1 MSSPRTQQALA
12 RLADL
17 TPRQIVAELDRYI
30 VGQGEAKKAVAIAL
44 RNRWRRQR
52 APEAIRNEIS
62 PNNIILIG
70 PTGVG
75 KTEIAR
81 RLAKL
86 AGAPFVKVEASKF
99 TEVGYVGRDVESMVR
114 DLVESA
120 IDMVRT
126 ERESEV
132 DDLAN
137 ERVDERLLDLLL
149 PPPATTT
156 AAAAGDARGTDAAAK
171 GAAAPS
177 ATPERA
183 NVFVVSPSGAVLPT
197 PVSSAGGAA
206 AATSGRGS
214 ESGANGAG
222 GNGASAPDDAALDR
236 YRRTREKLKNLL
248 LDGQLEGREVEIEV
262 TQQGPQMFDMMVPQG
277 APEGMENFTE
287 MLQDMMPKRT
297 KKRTVKV
304 SEARR
309 ILLEQ
314 ELDKL
319 IDLEDVTADALE
331 RVETMGI
338 IFLDEIDKI
347 AGERGGQAGGPDVS
361 REGVQRDL
369 LPIVEGSNVQ
379 TKYGMVK
386 TDHVLFVA
394 AGAFHVSKPSDLIPE
409 LQGRFPIRV
418 ELKPLTEADFVR
430 IMTEPENALTKQYA
444 ALIEAEGAS
453 VDFEHAGIAEIARIA
468 AQVNQRMENI
478 GARRLHTVMTTL
490 LEEVLYDLPDGRTER
505 VVVNPDLVRTRLKA
519 IAEDEDLRKYIL

>member
-1 MSSPRTQQALA
+1 MSSPRTLQALA

-17 TPRQIVAELDRYI
+17 TPRQIATELDRYI
-30 VGQGEAKKAVAIAL
+30 VGQAEAKKAVAIAL

-52 APEAIRNEIS
+52 APESIREEIS

-86 AGAPFVKVEASKF
+86 AGAPFIKVEASKF

-120 IDMVRT
+120 IDMVRS

-132 DDLAN
+132 EDLAH

-149 PPPATTT
+149 PPPPP
-156 AAAAGDARGTDAAAK
+156 DK
-171 GAAAPS
+171 PEAAPHPAVRDAHS
-177 ATPERA
+177 ASDDA
-183 NVFVVSPSGAVLPT
+183 LGVFLVSGSGAVVKEAVDP
-197 PVSSAGGAA
+197 AQ
-206 AATSGRGS
+206 
-214 ESGANGAG
+214 E
-222 GNGASAPDDAALDR
+222 R
-236 YRRTREKLKNLL
+236 YKRTRDKLRQLM
-248 LDGQLEGREVEIEV
+248 LDGKLEEREVEVEV
-262 TQQGPQMFDMMVPQG
+262 TPQGPMFDVLASQG
-277 APEGMENFTE
+277 APDGMDNISDMLKE
-287 MLQDMMPKRT
+287 MLPKRK

-309 ILLEQ
+309 ILFEQ
-314 ELDKL
+314 EIDKL
-319 IDLEDVTADALE
+319 IDIEDVTADALE
-331 RVETMGI
+331 RVEKLGI

-347 AGERGGQAGGPDVS
+347 AGERSQMGGPDVS

-386 TDHVLFVA
+386 TDHVLFIA

-418 ELKPLTEADFVR
+418 ELKPLTEQDFVR
-430 IMTEPENALTKQYA
+430 IMTEPENALTKQYS
-444 ALIEAEGAS
+444 ALVEAEGAKLEFS
-453 VDFEHAGIAEIARIA
+453 TDGIAEIARIA
-468 AQVNQRMENI
+468 ALVNERMENI

-490 LEEVLYDLPDGRTER
+490 LEDVLFDLPDRGTETISVSGA
-505 VVVNPDLVRTRLKA
+505 VVRDRLKA
-519 IAEDEDLRKYIL
+519 IVEDEDLRKYIL

>member
-1 MSSPRTQQALA
+1 MPSVRTQQAVA

-30 VGQGEAKKAVAIAL
+30 VGQSDAKKAVAIAL

-52 APEAIRNEIS
+52 APDSIREEIS

-86 AGAPFVKVEASKF
+86 AGAPFIKVEASKF
-99 TEVGYVGRDVESMVR
+99 TEVGYVGRDVEGMVR

-120 IDMVRT
+120 IDMVRN

-132 DDLAN
+132 EDLAH

-149 PPPATTT
+149 PQPV
-156 AAAAGDARGTDAAAK
+156 AAK
-171 GAAAPS
+171 APEPAPAGAG
-177 ATPERA
+177 ATGDRPA
-183 NVFVVSPSGAVLPT
+183 VFLVSP
-197 PVSSAGGAA
+197 AGGV
-206 AATSGRGS
+206 TREEDDNGS
-214 ESGANGAG
+214 DE
-222 GNGASAPDDAALDR
+222 R
-236 YRRTREKLKNLL
+236 YQRTRAKLKQLL
-248 LDGQLEGREVEIEV
+248 VEGQLEGREVEVEV
-262 TQQGPQMFDMMVPQG
+262 AQQGPQMFDMMVPQG
-277 APEGMENFTE
+277 MPEGAENFTS
-287 MLQDMMPKRT
+287 MLQDMLPKRT

-304 SEARR
+304 TEARR

-319 IDLEDVTADALE
+319 VDHEEVTSDALE
-331 RVETMGI
+331 RVEKLGI

-347 AGERGGQAGGPDVS
+347 AGERGGGHGGPDVS

-379 TKYGMVK
+379 TRYGMVK
-386 TDHVLFVA
+386 TDHVLFIA

-418 ELKPLTEADFVR
+418 ELKPLVEADFVR

-444 ALIEAEGAS
+444 ALVESEGAKLTFT
-453 VDFEHAGIAEIARIA
+453 DDGIREIARIA
-468 AQVNQRMENI
+468 AVVNDRMENI

-490 LEEVLYDLPDGRTER
+490 LEDALFDLPDRGTDEI
-505 VVVNPDLVRTRLKA
+505 VVNAQRVLDRLKA
-519 IAEDEDLRKYIL
+519 VAEDEDLRRYIL